1 MPKLLWIVVAVVI
14 MTAGS
19 LTAVRL
25 SEPKALQLQTSFVL
39 PQARPVAPFKM
50 QDQYGNAFTEHQ
62 LLGKWSLVFIG
73 YTSCPDV
80 CPTTMGKL
88 SAVYPKLK
96 QQMDIQVIFLSADPE
111 RDTQA
116 RLLDYMNFFNP
127 EFIAITGEHKQLH
140 PLSRD
145 LGFVY
150 AMVGDGEDYQVDHS
164 ASMTLI
170 SPQGLKVATIK
181 PKSLKLGQIP
191 QIANAALVSDVVAIV
206 DNQRG

>member
-1 MPKLLWIVVAVVI
+1 MPKVLWIIIAVAV
-14 MTAGS
+14 MAAGS
-19 LTAVRL
+19 LTAMRFQQ
-25 SEPKALQLQTSFVL
+25 PKELQLQTSYVL
-39 PQARPVAPFKM
+39 PQARPVAPFKL
-50 QDQYGNAFTEHQ
+50 QDQYGNSFTEHQ

-88 SAVYPKLK
+88 SAAYPKLK
-96 QQMDIQVIFLSADPE
+96 QQMDIQVIFLSADPA
-111 RDTQA
+111 RDSQA

-127 EFIAITGEHKQLH
+127 EFIAITGEHKQLL

-181 PKSLKLGQIP
+181 PKSLKLGQVP
-191 QIANAALVSDVVAIV
+191 QIANAAMISDVLAIAA
-206 DNQRG
+206 NQS